1 MPLEKDPDLLFVARR
16 VLFGRKCSFVI
27 LIIQVTTLLKQFDL
41 GTTDD
46 IVPIIYAGLVDP
58 LLAVRAQVTF

>member
-1 MPLEKDPDLLFVARR
+1 M
-16 VLFGRKCSFVI
+16 
-27 LIIQVTTLLKQFDL
+27 IQVATLLKNFGL

-58 LLAVRAQVTF
+58 LLAVRAKVTFCNNLSIRL